1 MTLKVDQHFDFV
13 IVNTENTTLHKYIRY
28 KMAELYLEQFQE
40 FLKIL
45 LQSQVKIQLT
55 PFCETLVNNSVNL
68 EIKHSIHSSAI
79 HSKDTLILSLHKK

>member
-13 IVNTENTTLHKYIRY
+13 IVNTENTTLHKYISY
-28 KMAELYLEQFQE
+28 KMTELYLEQFQE

-45 LQSQVKIQLT
+45 SQSQVKIQLT
-55 PFCETLVNNSVNL
+55 PFFETLVNNSVSL
-68 EIKHSIHSSAI
+68 EIKHAI